1 MILELKTYIDDQTGA
16 CVNAATPLIE
26 TQGQEGKPVLLPAIR
41 YSAETQIVI
50 NTPNGQQAVPFQFA
64 FPEDYTL
71 PQCFKEFKEVGE
83 AAFKKHIE
91 EMREKQ
97 SGLILP
103 PEKQVII

>member
-16 CVNAATPLIE
+16 CVNAATPLLE
-26 TQGQEGKPVLLPAIR
+26 PQAEYGKPVLLPAIR

-50 NTPNGQQAVPFQFA
+50 NTPNGPQPIPFSFG
-64 FPEDYTL
+64 FPESYTL

-83 AAFKKHIE
+83 AAFKKHVE